1 MKTGWLLRPLEAAVL
16 AVLFALA
23 FRFPGALGG
32 WLEPVMALALPLLL
46 MEAAFRGRKALW
58 LWLSLFGGLIL
69 LFHWVPAMLASKGGL
84 PMPLAFLGT
93 ALLAGWEALG
103 LLLVVLVARWL
114 HGRAGG
120 NGGLRAPLGAALG
133 AALTILVWETCA
145 FHVYTWNWG
154 AAFGSF
160 AWTARAAAFLG
171 ASGLSALAWG
181 AGAWAA
187 AGLVAGA
194 PLRRT
199 LAGPAF
205 AIGLLML
212 LGGAWYLLPREPER
226 QLDVVMIQPNFPA
239 GQRWTGMEAELW
251 RRSDALLQAKGWPR
265 AGRSTLV
272 LWPESSVLGR
282 DDRQPNPRLQTEASS
297 RGVAWLFGTEGGL
310 FNLVRGEVAKRPTFL
325 FAKTEPMPFG
335 ERIPGPAPFRR
346 WLDRQLDFISQER
359 GDLTADCVF
368 TVPTAGGDVRVH
380 PLICSEALMPE
391 RARRGLALGRADL
404 LSNHTN
410 DGWFDRSIATDLH
423 GAQIRMRATELGVPL
438 LRATL
443 TGKSGLFR
451 EDGHFQLWGEPLSEA
466 AHAIELDWRPIH
478 TPARSAWLL
487 PFLMVSL
494 LVGSLLVGW
503 RPSPGNPDGS

>member
-1 MKTGWLLRPLEAAVL
+1 MKTGSLLRPLEAAVL
-16 AVLFALA
+16 AVVFALA

-32 WLEPVMALALPLLL
+32 WLEPVMALALPILL
-46 MEAAFRGRKALW
+46 MEAALRGRKPFW
-58 LWLSLFGGLIL
+58 LWLSLFGGLVL
-69 LFHWVPAMLASKGGL
+69 LFLWVPAMLASKGGL
-84 PMPLAFLGT
+84 PLPLAFLGT

-120 NGGLRAPLGAALG
+120 LGAALG
-133 AALTILVWETCA
+133 AALTILVWEAWA

-160 AWTARAAAFLG
+160 PWTARSAAFLG

-199 LAGPAF
+199 LAGPAS
-205 AIGLLML
+205 AIGLLLL
-212 LGGAWYLLPREPER
+212 LGGAWYLLPRESER
-226 QLDVVMIQPNFPA
+226 KLDVVMIQPNFPA
-239 GQRWTGMEAELW
+239 GQRWPGMESDMW
-251 RRSDALLQAKGWPR
+251 RRSDALLQARGWPR
-265 AGRSTLV
+265 GGRTTLL

-282 DDRQPNPRLQTEASS
+282 DDRQANPRLQAEASS

-310 FNLVRGEVAKRPTFL
+310 FNLVRGEVAQRPAFL

-335 ERIPGPAPFRR
+335 ERIPGPEPFRR
-346 WLDRQLDFISQER
+346 WLDRQLEFTSQEK
-359 GDLTADCVF
+359 GELTEACVF
-368 TVPTAGGDVRVH
+368 TVPTADGDVRVH

-423 GAQIRMRATELGVPL
+423 AAQIRLRATELGVPL

-443 TGKSGLFR
+443 TGKSGIFR

-466 AHAIELDWRPIH
+466 AYAVELAWRPRH

-487 PFLMVSL
+487 PFLMVVL
-494 LVGSLLVGW
+494 LAGGLLVGW
-503 RPSPGNPDGS
+503 KTSPGNPDGS

>member
-1 MKTGWLLRPLEAAVL
+1 
-16 AVLFALA
+16 
-23 FRFPGALGG
+23 
-32 WLEPVMALALPLLL
+32 MALVLPMLL
-46 MEAAFRGRKALW
+46 MEAAFRGRQAIW
-58 LWLSLFGGLIL
+58 LWLSLFGGLVL
-69 LFHWVPAMLASKGGL
+69 LFLWVPAMLASKGGL
-84 PMPLAFLGT
+84 PPPLAFLGT

-114 HGRAGG
+114 HGRSGAM
-120 NGGLRAPLGAALG
+120 GAALG
-133 AALTILVWETCA
+133 AALTILVWEAWA

-160 AWTARAAAFLG
+160 AWTARSAAFLG

-205 AIGLLML
+205 AVGLLVL

-226 QLDVVMIQPNFPA
+226 KLDVVMIQPNFPA
-239 GQRWTGMEAELW
+239 GQRWAGMEADLW

-265 AGRSTLV
+265 AGRTTLV

-282 DDRQPNPRLQTEASS
+282 DDRQANPRLQAEARS

-310 FNLVRGEVAKRPTFL
+310 FNLVRGEVAGRPPFL

-346 WLDRQLDFISQER
+346 WLDRQLEFVSQEK
-359 GDLTADCVF
+359 GELTEACVF
-368 TVPTAGGDVRVH
+368 AVPTAGGDVRIH

-423 GAQIRMRATELGVPL
+423 AAQIRMRATELGVPL

-451 EDGHFQLWGEPLSEA
+451 EDGRFQLWGEPLSEA
-466 AHAIELDWRPIH
+466 TYAMELTWRPLH

-487 PFLMVSL
+487 PFLLVGL
-494 LVGSLLVGW
+494 LAGSLLVGW
-503 RPSPGNPDGS
+503 KSSPGNPDGS

>member
-1 MKTGWLLRPLEAAVL
+1 LKTGWLLRPLEVAVL
-16 AVLFALA
+16 AVVFALA

-46 MEAAFRGRKALW
+46 LEAAFRGRKAIW
-58 LWLSLFGGLIL
+58 LWLSLFGGLVL
-69 LFHWVPAMLASKGGL
+69 LFLWVPAMLAAKGGL
-84 PMPLAFLGT
+84 PLPLAFLGA

-114 HGRAGG
+114 HGRSGG
-120 NGGLRAPLGAALG
+120 PQAALAAALG
-133 AALTILVWETCA
+133 AALTILVWEAWA
-145 FHVYTWNWG
+145 FHVYNWNWG

-160 AWTARAAAFLG
+160 AWTARSAAFLG

-187 AGLVAGA
+187 AGLVQGA

-205 AIGLLML
+205 AIGLMLL
-212 LGGAWYLLPREPER
+212 LGGAWHLLPREAEHR
-226 QLDVVMIQPNFPA
+226 LDVAMIQPNFPA
-239 GQRWTGMEAELW
+239 GQRWPGMEAEMW
-251 RRSDALLQAKGWPR
+251 RRSDALLRARGWPR
-265 AGRSTLV
+265 AAQPTLL

-282 DDRQPNPRLQTEASS
+282 DDRQSNPRLRAEASS

-310 FNLVRGEVAKRPTFL
+310 FNLVRGEVAGRPTFL

-335 ERIPGPAPFRR
+335 ERIPGPEPFRR
-346 WLDRQLDFISQER
+346 WLDRQLEFVSQEK
-359 GDLTADCVF
+359 GELGGDCVF
-368 TVPTAGGDVRVH
+368 AVPTAGEEIRVH

-423 GAQIRMRATELGVPL
+423 AAQIRLRATELGVPL

-451 EDGHFQLWGEPLSEA
+451 EDGRFQLWGEPLSEA
-466 AHAIELDWRPIH
+466 AYAVELAWRPIH
-478 TPARSAWLL
+478 TPARSAWLR
-487 PFLMVSL
+487 PILMAML
-494 LVGSLLVGW
+494 LSGCLLVGW
-503 RPSPGNPDGS
+503 RTSPGNPDGS